1 MNFEFIFL
9 VKKIFDRNFFAI
21 KVLIFEVIWLVG
33 VYLILSE
40 RYPKTW
46 IMEPKW

>member
-1 MNFEFIFL
+1 MNFIFNFL
-9 VKKIFDRNFFAI
+9 IKKNFNRNFFVI
-21 KVLIFEVIWLVG
+21 KVLIFEVICLVG